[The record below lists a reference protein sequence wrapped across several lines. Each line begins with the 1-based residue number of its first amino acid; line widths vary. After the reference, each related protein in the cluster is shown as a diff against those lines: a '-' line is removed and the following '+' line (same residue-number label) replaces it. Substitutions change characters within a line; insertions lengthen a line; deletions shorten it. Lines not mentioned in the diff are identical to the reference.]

1 VNDKERSKSWED
13 WTRYASGANANPCTM
28 LKAVV
33 AKCVMKVIVSFSLE
47 KKERKERTAVV
58 IQLHEQS

>member
-1 VNDKERSKSWED
+1 
-13 WTRYASGANANPCTM
+13 M
-28 LKAVV
+28 
-33 AKCVMKVIVSFSLE
+33 MKVIVSFSLE